1 MGFIPIWGPTYTIG
15 TSVDQACG
23 QALCIYPMRG
33 VAQFPQRFSIELW
46 EKQITAKTL
55 SKLYDFTTLT
65 FQDAQLCTIAKR

>member
-1 MGFIPIWGPTYTIG
+1 MIG

-33 VAQFPQRFSIELW
+33 VAEFPQRFSIELW

-55 SKLYDFTTLT
+55 SNFMIL
-65 FQDAQLCTIAKR
+65 QL